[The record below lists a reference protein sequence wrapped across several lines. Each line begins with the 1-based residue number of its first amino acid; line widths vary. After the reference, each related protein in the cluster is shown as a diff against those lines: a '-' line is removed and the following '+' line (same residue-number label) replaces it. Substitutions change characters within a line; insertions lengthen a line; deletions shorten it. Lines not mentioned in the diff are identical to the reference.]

1 MCVCVGEREN
11 ECETWQACG
20 ECSYVL
26 SECVCVRMLMCVV
39 PAFLWQWI
47 SLFFFPPNNLKMSQL
62 KLWKKDLHFFPF
74 TFGWV
79 QGHFF
84 CLVSLIYSLK
94 LIKCFIV
101 FFVLFFDRLES
112 RTKLCSYNLISVPF
126 FFSVGWTKL
135 PKAVFQI
142 ILSTIC
148 FPVFLFYSWLL
159 NENIFY
165 QSEFNSGGPCV
176 SLQFVFSALVAAI
189 WNKVHVFWAL
199 CRFGWW
205 LAL

>member
-1 MCVCVGEREN
+1 MYHLCYYFSSLLPSEKLHCQFINVLWSQSSQSIATACSVLCVCVGE
-11 ECETWQACG
+11 G
-20 ECSYVL
+20 ERVWNL
-26 SECVCVRMLMCVV
+26 TGMWRVFVRAEWVCVCANVDVCC

-101 FFVLFFDRLES
+101 FFVCF
-112 RTKLCSYNLISVPF
+112 LI
-126 FFSVGWTKL
+126 GW
-135 PKAVFQI
+135 KAAPNCALI
-142 ILSTIC
+142 I
-148 FPVFLFYSWLL
+148 
-159 NENIFY
+159 
-165 QSEFNSGGPCV
+165 
-176 SLQFVFSALVAAI
+176 
-189 WNKVHVFWAL
+189 
-199 CRFGWW
+199 
-205 LAL
+205 